1 MDYLMAACTCALLFF
16 ISASLWV
23 KGGIEKHMRAE
34 MSAWREEATQFI
46 EESEKRTTLDAVRV
60 TEWKGVA
67 FAAGMWVMPVILS
80 SESIFQAVAVGL
92 LAVLSVLAAR
102 YDAEWRVVPD
112 TLTMCLLWT
121 LSALTIA
128 AELGWLPHVSIL
140 RERVADAAAGALVAW
155 TVLRF
160 ASYIFSAKGRT
171 VALGGADLKIG
182 TAVGMVAGF
191 PGVFPMLLVSVL
203 CTLPLM
209 TRRNKQTGIPYAI
222 GLCAGLAV
230 AALCNILGA
239 Y

>member
-23 KGGIEKHMRAE
+23 KGGIEKHMKTE
-34 MSAWREEATQFI
+34 MSAWREEAAQFI
-46 EESEKRTTLDAVRV
+46 EESEKRATLDAVRV
-60 TEWKGVA
+60 AEWKGVA

-80 SESIFQAVAVGL
+80 SESIFQVVAVGL

-112 TLTMCLLWT
+112 TLTMCLLWV
-121 LSALTIA
+121 LAALTIA
-128 AELGWLPHVSIL
+128 AELGWLPHIPAL
-140 RERVADAAAGALVAW
+140 RGHVADAAAGALVAW
-155 TVLRF
+155 TILQS
-160 ASYIFSAKGRT
+160 ASYIFSIKGGT
-171 VALGGADLKIG
+171 PALGGADVKIG

-209 TRRNKQTGIPYAI
+209 AGRNKQVGIPYAI
-222 GLCAGLAV
+222 GLCSGLAV
-230 AALCNILGA
+230 AALCNILAA